1 MNQTSNPKP
10 RRILISDITHAH
22 PLTKRAYPTDSY
34 YTKLANRLLDDF
46 CSTGIDLEENTENI
60 LRYASI
66 TLTCYLEDVV
76 ADSGQW
82 RAFSYQCQQMFGW
95 PVPVYHDNKEE
106 YYPDEPSMMAVRF
119 LIWHAATEMDDIWW
133 KPGLPEFDTLAH
145 SAYNLLMEEFEK
157 APVNEQLSLDI
168 DKMLDDAYGDFY
180 RMRIALTW
188 LFSYCYITRSEAGE
202 LLLGNQIEKANDIM
216 KDSSMCLYYASNQCI
231 FAYKIGPLALYP
243 KDYLAALARIRNKKS
258 LSDILDAVEVFPTNT
273 FQMKVSEDG
282 RTIDLLCTNGKTLKI
297 NRDEVTLK
305 DKEIARFDG
314 CVASFVSFRNEW
326 KLNGVLTP
334 LEGCIDRWDKLVKED
349 PDYMPE
355 EHANAD
361 ADWFL
366 RLTNERQMLF
376 FGDWDETKDYLVS
389 KLKFTEEGM
398 QVFNGNVKTDQGTML
413 FIDKDD
419 SYNCL
424 QFTFGFNESI
434 KAPDNPF
441 YDADTAREEAVEMLW
456 NDDCVGT
463 GAMLYML
470 DRGLLPDLLND
481 ELIMQDNP
489 AEVKDRDA
497 RFLLRYMRKERY

>member
-1 MNQTSNPKP
+1 MKP
-10 RRILISDITHAH
+10 QRILISDFTHAH
-22 PLTKRAYPTDSY
+22 PQTKRAYPTDSY

-46 CSTGIDLEENTENI
+46 YNTNVDLEEKTECI
-60 LRYASI
+60 LRYAAI
-66 TLTCYLEDVV
+66 TLACYLEDVI

-82 RAFSYQCQQMFGW
+82 RSFSALCQQMFGW
-95 PVPVYHDNKEE
+95 PVPVYHNNEEE

-133 KPGLPEFDTLAH
+133 KPDLPEFDTLAH

-157 APVNEQLSLDI
+157 APVNEQLSSDI
-168 DKMLDDAYGDFY
+168 DKMLDVAYGDFY
-180 RMRIALTW
+180 KMRIALTW
-188 LFSYCYITRSEAGE
+188 FFSYCYITRSEAGE
-202 LLLGNQIEKANDIM
+202 LLLGKRINKAYRVM
-216 KDSSMCLYYASNQCI
+216 QDSTMRLYYAINHCI

-243 KDYLAALARIRNKKS
+243 KDYLAALARSRNKK
-258 LSDILDAVEVFPTNT
+258 LISDILNAVEVFPTNT

-282 RTIDLLCTNGKTLKI
+282 KIIDLLCTNGKTLKI

-314 CVASFVSFRNEW
+314 CVASFVSFRKEW

-334 LEGCIDRWDKLVKED
+334 LEGCIDRWEKLVKED
-349 PDYMPE
+349 RDYIPKG
-355 EHANAD
+355 HATAD
-361 ADWFL
+361 AEWFL
-366 RLTNERQMLF
+366 RHTDGRQMLF
-376 FGDWDETKDYLVS
+376 FGDWDETKDYLIS
-389 KLKFTEEGM
+389 ILKFTEDGTQM
-398 QVFNGNVKTDQGTML
+398 FNGNVKTDQGTML

-434 KAPDNPF
+434 KAPNNPF
-441 YDADTAREEAVEMLW
+441 YNADTARKEAVEMLW
-456 NDDCVGT
+456 NDDSVGT

-470 DRGLLPDLLND
+470 NRGFLPDLLND
-481 ELIMQDNP
+481 KLIVQDNP
-489 AEVKDRDA
+489 AEVKAQDV

>member
-1 MNQTSNPKP
+1 MKPK
-10 RRILISDITHAH
+10 RILISDLTPAH
-22 PLTKRAYPTDSY
+22 PLIKRAYPTDSY
-34 YTKLANRLLDDF
+34 YTKLANRLLEDF
-46 CSTGIDLEENTENI
+46 YSTGVDLEENTESI
-60 LRYASI
+60 LRYAAI
-66 TLTCYLEDVV
+66 TLACYMEDVV

-82 RAFSYQCQQMFGW
+82 RSFSDLCQKMFGW

-133 KPGLPEFDTLAH
+133 KPNLPEFDTLAH

-157 APVNEQLSLDI
+157 APINEQLSLDI

-180 RMRIALTW
+180 KMRIALTW
-188 LFSYCYITRSEAGE
+188 CFSYCYITRSEAGE
-202 LLLGNQIEKANDIM
+202 HLLDKQIENANHITH
-216 KDSSMCLYYASNQCI
+216 DSSMCLYYAINHCI

-243 KDYLAALARIRNKKS
+243 KDYLVALAHSRNKQS
-258 LSDILDAVEVFPTNT
+258 LSDILDAVEVFPMNT
-273 FQMKVSEDG
+273 FQMKVREDG
-282 RTIDLLCTNGKTLKI
+282 KTIDLLCTNGKTLKI
-297 NRDEVTLK
+297 NRDEITLK
-305 DKEIARFDG
+305 DKELAKFDG
-314 CVASFVSFRNEW
+314 CVASFVSFQNEW

-349 PDYMPE
+349 SDNMPE
-355 EHANAD
+355 GHTCAN

-366 RLTNERQMLF
+366 RLTNGRQMLF
-376 FGDWDETKDYLVS
+376 FGDWEETKDYLVS
-389 KLKFTEEGM
+389 KLKFTEDGM
-398 QVFNGNVKTDQGTML
+398 QILNGNVEKDLPTML

-419 SYNCL
+419 SHNCL

-441 YDADTAREEAVEMLW
+441 YDANTARKEAVEMLW

-489 AEVKDRDA
+489 IEVKAQDA